1 MCDVQAKLIAWLDRE
16 LPKDEASAVE
26 RHIEGCGECR
36 QCLSAF
42 RQVSETFDAYCDAV
56 MTRKAPRQV
65 ASWVPVLAGV
75 IVATAVIFLALPQ
88 TRVAPPTVVE
98 PTVAAVS
105 ERARGPVVAEPAPR
119 KIMVQKRHSG
129 PGAPRVPQYATLG
142 QPMDI
147 AIQIAIPAEAMF
159 PPGAMPNGVNFIADL
174 RIGPDG
180 SVEQVRLRQ

>member
-36 QCLSAF
+36 RCLSAL

-56 MTRKAPRQV
+56 MARKAPREV
-65 ASWVPVLAGV
+65 PRWVSVLAGAV
-75 IVATAVIFLALPQ
+75 VATAVIFLALPR

-98 PTVAAVS
+98 PTVAAAS
-105 ERARGPVVAEPAPR
+105 ERAPGPFVAEPAPR
-119 KIMVQKRHSG
+119 KIMVQRRHSG
-129 PGAPRVPQYATLG
+129 PRALRVPQYATLG
-142 QPMDI
+142 QPMDA

-159 PPGAMPNGVNFIADL
+159 PPGAMPNGVNFIADM